1 LVPQKKDRRG
11 RFPYPGAWEMVLQM
25 KCPTEYTVLGTVDD
39 SIVKVEFP
47 KDPLSSSVKGI
58 LGN

>member
-1 LVPQKKDRRG
+1 
-11 RFPYPGAWEMVLQM
+11 MVLQM